1 MCAASTDMMGAL
13 ADVVEAM
20 QARMTDPA
28 DLVRVPLSLGYSFQS
43 YMAVEKPCV
52 IDTVPARCLS

>member
-1 MCAASTDMMGAL
+1 MMGAL